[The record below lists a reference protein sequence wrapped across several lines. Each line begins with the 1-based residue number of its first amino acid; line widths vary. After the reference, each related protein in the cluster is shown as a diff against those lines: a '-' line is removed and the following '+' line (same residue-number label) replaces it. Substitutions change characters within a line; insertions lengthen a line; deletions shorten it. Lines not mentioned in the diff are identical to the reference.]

1 MTDGKKITTT
11 MALAAFALAP
21 AQLLAEYRC
30 DCTTIT
36 DSCAASVQAEA
47 GWVTVKSNSAACS
60 RVDYYI
66 DGQPMVSTVVGGE
79 SREAWLSRGKD
90 PQILV
95 QSCQV
100 CEDRAGQPV
109 ANSANDTA
117 SAPDDPAQAPGL
129 RPIIQ
134 VEPAYPAAANGRSG
148 RVTVRVDISPDG
160 TVSGAR
166 VTSASPRGVFDA
178 EAVAAVRR
186 WRYPALPVGEEGKRS
201 ATEQVSFAGQRAASA
216 RSAASARKPV
226 SDGRIEPRNGC
237 IKAGQTHDL
246 VDMLQVEL
254 VNACTEPVVVYACAE
269 GLGRDSGKWI
279 CDSPSNRRTA
289 LLRPGD
295 SRDGTQGSF
304 ATDLNYLRYEF
315 SATHYVVH
323 PPAAGYVW
331 VGCALDDPDC
341 HDAAISWQQ
350 LLQRKP
356 SSVDPNRSG
365 DIAVAASP
373 S

>member
-1 MTDGKKITTT
+1 MTDGKTITTS

-109 ANSANDTA
+109 VTDASNG
-117 SAPDDPAQAPGL
+117 SAPGEDPAQAPAL

-134 VEPAYPAAANGRSG
+134 IEPNYPDAANGRSG
-148 RVTVRVDISPDG
+148 RVTVRVDIAPDG

-166 VTSASPRGVFDA
+166 VTSASPRRMFDA
-178 EAVAAVRR
+178 EAIAAVRR
-186 WRYPALPVGEEGKRS
+186 WRYPALPAGEEGRRS
-201 ATEQVSFAGQRAASA
+201 ATEQVVFAGPRAAST
-216 RSAASARKPV
+216 RPAANARKPV
-226 SDGRIEPRNGC
+226 SDGRIKSRNGC
-237 IKAGQTHDL
+237 IKPGQTHDL

-254 VNACTEPVVVYACAE
+254 VNACSEPVVVYACAE
-269 GLGRDSGKWI
+269 GLGRDSGKWV
-279 CDSPSNRRTA
+279 CDSPANRRTA

-295 SRDGTQGSF
+295 GRDGSQGSF
-304 ATDLNYLRYEF
+304 ATDLNYLRYQF

-323 PPAAGYVW
+323 PPTAGYVW

-341 HDAAISWQQ
+341 HDAAINWQQ

-365 DIAVAASP
+365 DVTVAASA